1 MSVLS
6 RPRTVPAQRAPSD
19 PVIDLRD
26 GAPQP
31 DVAQVPD
38 RRPRLLAAAAL
49 LLAAAAAIGTG
60 AAVALDDGSSPTRA
74 TVGGAQAEPPLTGA
88 RPQP

>member
-19 PVIDLRD
+19 PVVELRD
-26 GAPQP
+26 
-31 DVAQVPD
+31 DVPRLGQAHVQD
-38 RRPRLLAAAAL
+38 RRPLAVAAAAL
-49 LLAAAAAIGTG
+49 ALAAAAIGTG
-60 AAVALDDGSSPTRA
+60 TWVALDDGSSPARA